1 MTEHNRQQQ
10 RNPLRGEIWFVQLPT
25 DPPDKG
31 RRPVVIVSLNE
42 RNRHPRADTVL
53 VAPLTTTIK
62 DVPTHIYLPP
72 GETGLAEPSCIRTE
86 DITVVRKTSLQEP
99 RAALRTL
106 SHTRICQIA
115 DKARIAMG
123 C

>member
-1 MTEHNRQQQ
+1 MIEHNQQQ
-10 RNPLRGEIWFVQLPT
+10 RNPLQGEIWFVQLPT

-42 RNRHPRADTVL
+42 RNRHPRADTIL

-62 DVPTHIYLPP
+62 EVPTHIYLPS
-72 GETGLAEPSCIRTE
+72 GETGLLEPSCIRAE
-86 DITVVRKTSLQEP
+86 DITVVRKTSLTEP
-99 RAALRTL
+99 RSALRTL

-115 DKARIAMG
+115 EKARIAMG